1 MRLSEVLNEA
11 PAAAAAPAP
20 VAPAQP
26 AATTPVAAKPAG
38 QQPFKPTQVMDPQQ
52 AAAANKAAQDF
63 MAQLTAKLQGLVSA
77 QPTNEQRLTEGNWLT
92 RKLAAA
98 VDWVTDALKS
108 NPLIEIGL
116 RILPPTQPILAILDV
131 IQAVR
136 SNSVG
141 EAVSSLAKVVGGPAG
156 QQLAQAAQGINIGS
170 AVASGDIAGAARQ
183 TASAAGLKDVASGI
197 AAGQVAQAV
206 SETAPVT
213 ELSTNQLARYKTA
226 AAKDAKRADQAGDFK
241 RGDKRLSGMVQATK
255 KQFDNDAK
263 KVDESRAAR
272 RALMARMVNSR

>member
-1 MRLSEVLNEA
+1 
-11 PAAAAAPAP
+11 
-20 VAPAQP
+20 
-26 AATTPVAAKPAG
+26 
-38 QQPFKPTQVMDPQQ
+38 MDPQQ

-63 MAQLTAKLQGLVSA
+63 MAQVTAKLQGLVSA
-77 QPTNEQRLTEGNWLT
+77 QPTNEQRLTEGWLSD
-92 RKLAAA
+92 KLKAAL
-98 VDWVTDALKS
+98 DWVTDALKS

-116 RILPPTQPILAILDV
+116 RLIPPTAGVMAIWDCIKALRSGSTSEALHALARAI
-131 IQAVR
+131 
-136 SNSVG
+136 
-141 EAVSSLAKVVGGPAG
+141 GGPAG
-156 QQLAQAAQGINIGS
+156 EQLAQAAQGIDIGS

-206 SETAPVT
+206 SETAPVN

-226 AAKDAKRADQAGDFK
+226 AARDAKRADQEGDFK

-272 RALMARMVNSR
+272 RALMARIVNSR